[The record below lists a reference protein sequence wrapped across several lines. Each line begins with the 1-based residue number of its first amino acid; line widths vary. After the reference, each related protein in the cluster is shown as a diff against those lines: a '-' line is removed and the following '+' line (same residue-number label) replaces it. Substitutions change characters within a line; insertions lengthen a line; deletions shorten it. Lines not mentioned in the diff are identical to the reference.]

1 MTTAND
7 QADAVVLFGATGD
20 LARKKLFPALFR
32 LSGRKRLDVPIIG
45 VARSGWDDDRLRRYA
60 REAVGAQPEPV
71 DEAAFERFSR
81 SVTYVPGDYQDPR
94 AFDRLRERLGP
105 LRRPLFYLAIPPSM
119 FDDVVSGLMS
129 ADLHRG
135 SRVVVEKPFGR
146 DLASAR
152 ALNGCLH
159 RAFDERD
166 IFRIDHYL
174 GKESI
179 QNLLVLRFA
188 NTLLEP
194 VWNRRYVSSV
204 QVTMAESFGVEGRG
218 TFYEEVGA
226 LRDIVQNH
234 LLQVMA
240 LLAMDPPVGT
250 HADAF
255 RDEKVRVFRAT
266 KAADTGA
273 VVRGQY
279 TGYRDEAGVAPGSD
293 VETFAALRLEI
304 ESWRWAGVPFL
315 LRAGKRLATTALEA
329 VVEFHEPP
337 RLLFSEP
344 DSGPPHPNHLRLRL
358 GGGNEGA
365 ELSLQAKVPGETLS
379 MRSVPLAF
387 SYEEE
392 FGGDQLD
399 AYERLVLDAVAGNRA
414 LFARQDGVE
423 ECWRIVGPAL
433 ERTTAVEPY
442 APGSWGPA
450 AADDLTGAGGWHQP
464 DVR

>member
-1 MTTAND
+1 M
-7 QADAVVLFGATGD
+7 
-20 LARKKLFPALFR
+20 
-32 LSGRKRLDVPIIG
+32 
-45 VARSGWDDDRLRRYA
+45 
-60 REAVGAQPEPV
+60 
-71 DEAAFERFSR
+71 
-81 SVTYVPGDYQDPR
+81 
-94 AFDRLRERLGP
+94 
-105 LRRPLFYLAIPPSM
+105 
-119 FDDVVSGLMS
+119 
-129 ADLHRG
+129 
-135 SRVVVEKPFGR
+135 
-146 DLASAR
+146 
-152 ALNGCLH
+152 
-159 RAFDERD
+159 
-166 IFRIDHYL
+166 
-174 GKESI
+174 
-179 QNLLVLRFA
+179 
-188 NTLLEP
+188 
-194 VWNRRYVSSV
+194 
-204 QVTMAESFGVEGRG
+204 
-218 TFYEEVGA
+218 GA
-226 LRDIVQNH
+226 LRDVVQNH

-414 LFARQDGVE
+414 LFARQDG
-423 ECWRIVGPAL
+423 WRNAGASSGRPWSGPRPWS
-433 ERTTAVEPY
+433 RTHP
-442 APGSWGPA
+442 
-450 AADDLTGAGGWHQP
+450 GAGARPRQTTSPGREAGTSLTSGERRDAPELLAILARRSGDLPATPRCLPRPRGHLRT
-464 DVR
+464 VR